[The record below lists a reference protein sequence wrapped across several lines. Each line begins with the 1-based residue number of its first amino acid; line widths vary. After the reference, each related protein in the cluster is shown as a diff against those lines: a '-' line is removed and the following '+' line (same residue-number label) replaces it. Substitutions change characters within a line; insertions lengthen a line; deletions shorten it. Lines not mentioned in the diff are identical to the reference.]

1 LVILK
6 LRYRIRSM
14 KIKYSNIVLIG
25 HLSNYN
31 SHLTVSNT
39 AKCEDTSNVVV
50 ALSRIYSTLS
60 FVSNT
65 SDGIP
70 PVLRVATQLLILS

>member
-1 LVILK
+1 
-6 LRYRIRSM
+6 
-14 KIKYSNIVLIG
+14 
-25 HLSNYN
+25 LSNYN

-60 FVSNT
+60 FVSNAI
-65 SDGIP
+65 DGIP
-70 PVLRVATQLLILS
+70 PVLRVATQLPSY